1 LGNEE
6 FHRSHRANLLRKDL
20 PYYSKFGWIEDPN
33 DPYMWMDRQG
43 LWYKHIV
50 ETGTK
55 IYLTEQE
62 NVLSY

>member
-1 LGNEE
+1 
-6 FHRSHRANLLRKDL
+6 
-20 PYYSKFGWIEDPN
+20 
-33 DPYMWMDRQG
+33 MDRQG